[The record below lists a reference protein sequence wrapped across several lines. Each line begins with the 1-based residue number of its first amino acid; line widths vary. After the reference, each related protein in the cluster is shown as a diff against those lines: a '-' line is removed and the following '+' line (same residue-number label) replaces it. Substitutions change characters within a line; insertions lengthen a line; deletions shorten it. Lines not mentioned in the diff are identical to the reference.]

1 MTIFKSKFQKWAVI
15 FGLIFLLSYLFQ
27 DFLWEK
33 FWVGSFL
40 LAMLLAV
47 IFIVIFIVGL
57 FKKDKKVIPILI
69 LVVVVI
75 SATEILKTETFKSP
89 KVLRA
94 TLLDDRSAIN
104 LTLRK
109 NNTFEVSVA
118 TIFSDQHFTG
128 KYKILNDKIIFL
140 DKPYDNDFIPDTL
153 TIFDDKIILRFD
165 RNNKPI
171 TDFATYF
178 EINQN
183 RLKTVANNQKQRA
196 FSEQGKLQY
205 TSGSKRLRKHCN
217 SQNNLLKF
225 VS

>member
-1 MTIFKSKFQKWAVI
+1 MGSNLWIVFFIILLVSGFSLGKILGGVI
-15 FGLIFLLSYLFQ
+15 SPGDVVGCYL
-27 DFLWEK
+27 
-33 FWVGSFL
+33 
-40 LAMLLAV
+40 
-47 IFIVIFIVGL
+47 IVIFIVDL
-57 FKKDKKVIPILI
+57 FKKGKKVIPILI

-171 TDFATYF
+171 TNFATYF

-196 FSEQGKLQY
+196 FSEQVNYNIHPAARDCANTAIHKII
-205 TSGSKRLRKHCN
+205 C
-217 SQNNLLKF
+217 
-225 VS
+225 

>member
-1 MTIFKSKFQKWAVI
+1 MGSNLWIVFFIILLVSGFSLGKILGGVI
-15 FGLIFLLSYLFQ
+15 SPGDVVGCYL
-27 DFLWEK
+27 
-33 FWVGSFL
+33 
-40 LAMLLAV
+40 
-47 IFIVIFIVGL
+47 IVIFIVDL
-57 FKKDKKVIPILI
+57 FKKGKKVIPILI

-171 TDFATYF
+171 TNFATYF